1 MIVEAGKELVVAKC
15 QMELPP
21 LRRGWHIDIDKLAA
35 TNFHPL
41 LIMLHHHWWSTC
53 LLWRQKKRWYLLPQ
67 DQPGSPSSAF
77 PISVG
82 APQSCRHIWHC
93 LQGHRCDH
101 KIFIMTHVL
110 WLKFFDHLVTVPS
123 TLPLSSTPPW
133 QKKIKAN
140 LSGTLKMSAYNHH
153 LSGTSKSSSA
163 KSWSCTTDHVDH
175 LPA

>member
-1 MIVEAGKELVVAKC
+1 MFTIASQYVKRANQITDMVIIIIRYDCQSWQRVGGC
-15 QMELPP
+15 QTQMELPP

-77 PISVG
+77 PVSVG

-133 QKKIKAN
+133 
-140 LSGTLKMSAYNHH
+140 
-153 LSGTSKSSSA
+153 
-163 KSWSCTTDHVDH
+163 
-175 LPA
+175 